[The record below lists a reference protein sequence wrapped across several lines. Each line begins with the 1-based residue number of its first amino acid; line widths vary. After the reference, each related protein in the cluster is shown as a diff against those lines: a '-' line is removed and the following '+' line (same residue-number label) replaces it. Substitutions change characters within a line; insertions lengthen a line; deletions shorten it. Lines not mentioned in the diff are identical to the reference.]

1 MKKGLYLGLILIIA
15 FLYACQPAETSQEAE
30 TAEIANNQHLLM
42 ATAWYQQSAEMA
54 ACYYQAF
61 NQAEFALKNKLENDD
76 SDKPNAIV
84 LDIDETLLDNSP
96 FQVKMI
102 ETGKTYSSDFWK
114 TWTDLGEAEALPGA
128 IEFLEKAKSMG
139 VEIFYIS
146 NRKTNELDSSIENM
160 TALGFPEVRKERFL
174 FKEETS
180 DKDARRA
187 IVQADYD
194 ILLYVGDN
202 LNDYSNFLG
211 ERQDNFGKHAL
222 AENKEILGRDFI
234 ILPNPMYGNWEQA
247 LKAKYGGETHAE
259 FLENLKENLVSFDA
273 E

>member
-1 MKKGLYLGLILIIA
+1 MKKQLYLGLILTIA
-15 FLYACQPAETSQEAE
+15 FLHACQPADTNQNTESASNTD
-30 TAEIANNQHLLM
+30 NQHLLM

-61 NQAEFALKNKLENDD
+61 YQAELALENKLENDE

-102 ETGKTYSSDFWK
+102 ESGKPYSSDFWK
-114 TWTDLGEAEALPGA
+114 TWTDLAAADALPGA
-128 IEFLEKAKSMG
+128 IEFLEKAKAME

-146 NRKTNELDSSIENM
+146 NRKTNELNSSIENM
-160 TALGFPEVRKERFL
+160 KALGFPETRKERFL

-180 DKDARRA
+180 NKDARRA

-211 ERQDNFGKHAL
+211 ERQDNFGKNTL
-222 AENKEILGRDFI
+222 AEHKEILGRDFI
-234 ILPNPMYGNWEQA
+234 ILPNPMYGNWDQA

-259 FLENLKENLVSFDA
+259 FLENLKDNLVSFDTN
-273 E
+273 

>member
-1 MKKGLYLGLILIIA
+1 MKKGLSFGIILIIA
-15 FLYACQPAETSQEAE
+15 FLHACQPAETTQPDEA
-30 TAEIANNQHLLM
+30 AEIANNQHLLM

-61 NQAEFALKNKLENDD
+61 YQAETALKNNLENDE

-96 FQVKMI
+96 FQAKMI
-102 ETGKTYSSDFWK
+102 ETGKPYSSDFWK
-114 TWTDLGEAEALPGA
+114 TWTDLGEADALPGA
-128 IEFLEKAKSMG
+128 IEFLEKTKSMD

-160 TALGFPEVRKERFL
+160 ETLGFPEIRREHFL

-180 DKDARRA
+180 NKDARRA

-194 ILLYVGDN
+194 VLLYVGDN

-211 ERQDNFGKHAL
+211 DRQEDFGKSSL

-247 LKAKYGGETHAE
+247 LKAKYGGETQAE
-259 FLENLKENLVSFDA
+259 FLEKLKENLVSFDT

>member
-1 MKKGLYLGLILIIA
+1 
-15 FLYACQPAETSQEAE
+15 
-30 TAEIANNQHLLM
+30 
-42 ATAWYQQSAEMA
+42 
-54 ACYYQAF
+54 
-61 NQAEFALKNKLENDD
+61 
-76 SDKPNAIV
+76 
-84 LDIDETLLDNSP
+84 
-96 FQVKMI
+96 VKS
-102 ETGKTYSSDFWK
+102 K
-114 TWTDLGEAEALPGA
+114 
-128 IEFLEKAKSMG
+128 G

-146 NRKTNELDSSIENM
+146 NRKSNELDSSIENM
-160 TALGFPEVRKERFL
+160 TELGFPELRREHFL

-187 IVQADYD
+187 IVKADYD

-211 ERQDNFGKHAL
+211 DRQNDFGKNTL

-247 LKAKYGGETHAE
+247 LKAKYGGETHVE
-259 FLENLKENLVSFDA
+259 FLDKLKESLVSFDA